1 MNEIIFL
8 GFFTE
13 IWTDFN
19 LVLKIFVL
27 LTIASYVRNHIGN
40 NTMGLIII
48 GFLAVFIL
56 GDFWAFFG
64 GIYVLYMLLM
74 FGVSG
79 ILVDFFFIS
88 SGGPAGGGE
97 EMNSPI
103 SAGTDLISKRMNHP
117 PRRPGM

>member
-8 GFFTE
+8 SFLTE

-27 LTIASYVRNHIGN
+27 LSIASYVRNHIGN
-40 NTMGLIII
+40 NVMGLIII

-56 GDFWAFFG
+56 GDFWMFFG

-88 SGGPAGGGE
+88 GGPGTPQD
-97 EMNSPI
+97 SPV
-103 SAGTDLISKRMNHP
+103 SSGADLMSKRMMQ
-117 PRRPGM
+117 RPGM